1 MPIKIK
7 TDLKTLKKLTD
18 DVRKKFTQELETGEV
33 GKELIT
39 AILDLI
45 NKGISPVDGAKRFQ
59 RYSKSYRDAIKKKYI
74 KEKEKV
80 SPVTMKK
87 TGEMQESLK
96 FVIKRGST
104 LLQFDD
110 KKAAYHND
118 GSKKTNLPMRKLL
131 PNKKGEKFTPR
142 ILGKIVK
149 ALKKATRKTK
159 K

>member
-7 TDLKTLKKLTD
+7 TDLKTLRKLTD

-33 GKELIT
+33 GKELIA
-39 AILDLI
+39 AILNLL
-45 NKGISPVDGAKRFQ
+45 NKGISPVEGENRFK
-59 RYSKSYRDAIKKKYI
+59 RYSDSYRDSIKKKYI
-74 KEKEKV
+74 KEKTKV

-96 FVIKRGST
+96 FVIKGRST
-104 LLQFDD
+104 FLQFDD
-110 KKAAYHND
+110 KKAAYHNE
-118 GSKKTNLPMRKLL
+118 GNKKLPKRKLL

-142 ILGKIVK
+142 ILSKIVK